1 MDRVLPNREPYR
13 FKWGNRV
20 LLNVGRPVDLAKVRP
35 PIRRPLIGSRGT
47 APANQFLCLGLCV
60 CFFFLY
66 RPQLMSQPAYLR
78 ADDRGRRQLITD
90 RIQHELMAL
99 KEQTERLY
107 ADLCSDA

>member
-1 MDRVLPNREPYR
+1 
-13 FKWGNRV
+13 
-20 LLNVGRPVDLAKVRP
+20 
-35 PIRRPLIGSRGT
+35 
-47 APANQFLCLGLCV
+47 
-60 CFFFLY
+60 
-66 RPQLMSQPAYLR
+66 MSQPAYLR